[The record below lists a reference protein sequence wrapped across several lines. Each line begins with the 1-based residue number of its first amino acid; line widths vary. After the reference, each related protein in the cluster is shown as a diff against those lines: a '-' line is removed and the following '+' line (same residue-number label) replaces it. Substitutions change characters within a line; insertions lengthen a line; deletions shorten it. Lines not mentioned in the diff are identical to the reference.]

1 MKVGSLT
8 VTGFI
13 LYKEVSIMQ
22 TACPTKEEITKEYRG
37 LVSAIS
43 HRMIQ
48 NPEMAKDAAQEAW
61 MEILKSLKT
70 FKGESKIS
78 TWIYT
83 VGRFESDFKTGEERK
98 GLFNS
103 ISE

>member
-1 MKVGSLT
+1 MGLLT
-8 VTGFI
+8 ATDFI
-13 LYKEVSIMQ
+13 LYKEITIMQ
-22 TACPTKEEITKEYRG
+22 SAFPTKEEITKEYRG

-70 FKGESKIS
+70 FSKLN
-78 TWIYT
+78 
-83 VGRFESDFKTGEERK
+83 K
-98 GLFNS
+98 
-103 ISE
+103 